1 MICGGGGGDP
11 LYPLVQGGGW
21 MVVVKK
27 GATFYNGNGCIRS
40 GPFLESTVVSVLKRE
55 TGEEE

>member
-1 MICGGGGGDP
+1 MVVVAVIRYSHWFRG
-11 LYPLVQGGGW
+11 GGGW

-27 GATFYNGNGCIRS
+27 GATFCNGNGCIRS

>member
-1 MICGGGGGDP
+1 
-11 LYPLVQGGGW
+11 